1 MRILSDIT
9 EIIGNTPMLRLN
21 RLTRDT
27 GVTVIAKLEMLELG
41 GSIKTRPAVNMIQ
54 AAERAGKVNEETTF
68 VEAST
73 GNQGIAVA
81 MACAARGHRCI
92 ICIPEL
98 AGLERINLMQI
109 YGAEVILTPT
119 YEDMEKTVWTAR
131 EMAAELERDRPNT
144 VYLRQFENTAN
155 PQAHKLT
162 TAAQIIRDVGANFD
176 AFVATI
182 GTGGTLSGCAG
193 MLKEVLPQVR
203 IVGAEPAAAAWEGEG
218 KKGLHM
224 QEGIGDAQVADFM
237 PRELID
243 DFVAV
248 TDEDAFDMARRLA
261 REEGILA
268 GISSGTA
275 VCASIEVGKQMGPG
289 TVVVTILPD
298 TGERY
303 LAGGLFPAEYLG
315 EPTRQE
321 PKPESRTSGRY

>member
-1 MRILSDIT
+1 M
-9 EIIGNTPMLRLN
+9 
-21 RLTRDT
+21 
-27 GVTVIAKLEMLELG
+27 
-41 GSIKTRPAVNMIQ
+41 
-54 AAERAGKVNEETTF
+54 NEETTF

-98 AGLERINLMQI
+98 AGLERIKLMQI

-119 YEDMEKTVWTAR
+119 YEDMEKTVWTAC

-193 MLKEVLPQVR
+193 MLKEVLPQVI

-243 DFVAV
+243 DFVACMPG
-248 TDEDAFDMARRLA
+248 AARLA
-261 REEGILA
+261 DHSHRID
-268 GISSGTA
+268 TTKHR
-275 VCASIEVGKQMGPG
+275 VVGHKVGGPQWGMWSTLQGFAPQRRKQ
-289 TVVVTILPD
+289 
-298 TGERY
+298 
-303 LAGGLFPAEYLG
+303 
-315 EPTRQE
+315 
-321 PKPESRTSGRY
+321 